1 MPIYE
6 YRCAECGHELEAM
19 QRISA
24 DALTTCPECAS
35 EGLKRLISQTS
46 FVLKG
51 SGWYA
56 TDYADKKAAPP
67 AGNDAGSDTSA
78 DTKPATD
85 TGASTSAEKKATP
98 AASAGSS
105 E

>member
-6 YRCAECGHELEAM
+6 YRCGECGHELETV

-24 DALTTCPECAS
+24 PALTTCPSCHGE
-35 EGLKRLISQTS
+35 ELKRLIGQTS

-56 TDYADKKAAPP
+56 TDYKGKTSGANN
-67 AGNDAGSDTSA
+67 AGTSSDSDTPSC
-78 DTKPATD
+78 DPGSKPEC
-85 TGASTSAEKKATP
+85 ASCP
-98 AASAGSS
+98 AADSSA
-105 E
+105 